1 VGLGLVIS
9 QLNVGLI
16 WRLPFWISARAP
28 LRGVRRLGGGRSPS
42 SPVPTV
48 RRHPVRLGPQTDSTP
63 WRARKAETLPDSQA
77 ACRHLGARERNTAA
91 EGCYAVEV
99 VRQSTML
106 APARRVCQRESPA
119 SPGHAR
125 ACHTVARYR
134 VGSRP

>member
-48 RRHPVRLGPQTDSTP
+48 RRHPVRLGPQSDSTP

-77 ACRHLGARERNTAA
+77 ACRHLPAPEPNTPPPPS
-91 EGCYAVEV
+91 YAL
-99 VRQSTML
+99 TPML
-106 APARRVCQRESPA
+106 ATAGRVCQRERPA
-119 SPGHAR
+119 SLGPAR